1 MTFDQILTNQ
11 GVIIPPELKLVIA
24 IIVLIELVLKGFA
37 LWRAAKRGDKAW
49 YIAILVLNT
58 LGLVPLIYLLIT
70 RKSNVNKS

>member
-11 GVIIPPELKLVIA
+11 GVIIPPELKPVIA